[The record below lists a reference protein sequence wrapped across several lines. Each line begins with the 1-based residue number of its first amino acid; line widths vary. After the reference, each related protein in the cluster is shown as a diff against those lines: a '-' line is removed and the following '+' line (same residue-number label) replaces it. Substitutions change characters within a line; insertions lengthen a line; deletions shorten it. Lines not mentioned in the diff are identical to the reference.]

1 MDSYETCRLN
11 NNAFKLGQ
19 SFFVDLDNPDKKS
32 LIHILEQFL
41 GQMMSLLRYRYSL
54 VNTYIRIMNC
64 SFCFVWR
71 IPSF

>member
-32 LIHILEQFL
+32 LIHVLEQFL
-41 GQMMSLLRYRYSL
+41 GQMMSLLR
-54 VNTYIRIMNC
+54 
-64 SFCFVWR
+64 
-71 IPSF
+71 